1 MDKQLL
7 NIGSLEPLSGLLHLH
22 SDAAQP
28 LAGLSDRAN
37 VTANSSTV
45 NAVELHR
52 RPHMA
57 GYFWISVQTVNLRCG
72 CL

>member
-1 MDKQLL
+1 MRRRWAAAGNVGPDCLLWLGSIATFMDKQLL

-37 VTANSSTV
+37 VTANSLTV
-45 NAVELHR
+45 QR
-52 RPHMA
+52 R
-57 GYFWISVQTVNLRCG
+57 
-72 CL
+72 

>member
-1 MDKQLL
+1 MRRRWAAAGNVGPEYLLWLGSIATFMDKQLL
-7 NIGSLEPLSGLLHLH
+7 NIGSLKPLSGLLHLH

-45 NAVELHR
+45 QR
-52 RPHMA
+52 R
-57 GYFWISVQTVNLRCG
+57 
-72 CL
+72 

>member
-7 NIGSLEPLSGLLHLH
+7 NIGSLKPLSGLLHLH

-45 NAVELHR
+45 QR
-52 RPHMA
+52 R
-57 GYFWISVQTVNLRCG
+57 
-72 CL
+72 